1 MLRPDSTCA
10 GSPQWPYGNYFH
22 NITGLNDYDNYLNT
36 NAPADF
42 GYYAPYLNQPAVRT
56 ALHVGNATFPS
67 APSVCERHLL
77 ADFMVSLKDEVC
89 MPRLLLKPR
98 SRTPVPLPRHSRAI
112 PAPLARHSRAL
123 PSHRVSGTERRAR
136 PSPHS

>member
-1 MLRPDSTCA
+1 MTPGSLRAPCCALTSCYSTRA

-77 ADFMVSLKDEVC
+77 AED
-89 MPRLLLKPR
+89 RR
-98 SRTPVPLPRHSRAI
+98 WY
-112 PAPLARHSRAL
+112 L
-123 PSHRVSGTERRAR
+123 PSAESTLTQPAGTSAPGHESTFGLTASPQQTRACI
-136 PSPHS
+136 PP